1 MYAHVDS
8 VRRSKMNDQEENN
21 MTWKKLQR
29 LLACLLA
36 VLLLSQVGAFS
47 PAVLAAD
54 GSSYTLH
61 DGTAIIKPGMSDG
74 EVNRILAAALVEGFD
89 QMSGEEQNRILA
101 GEWQYECEGK
111 SAFSTKN
118 TAWGPV
124 TGFDSSKKVGFVT
137 TKYSHPALSA
147 NEDGSYPIRLKLA
160 DGTLT
165 NEVKVYKAQK
175 PVSSI
180 TLKEGASVKLPY
192 NEDGT
197 LDFDALRARIF
208 EQVVESSTPNLTVN
222 DVTIEYHAKSELF
235 SHEEWVKL
243 EGGKVDG
250 LNYPAI
256 SEGNQ
261 KIRISYAGNN
271 TYGAASAQVTVTFT
285 ERADSHI
292 VLKEGQTVNLQYT
305 EAVTIDFDALRMS
318 ILAQVVDQDSAPAL
332 TLQNTEI
339 KYAAED
345 KTGAFHN
352 WVKLEG
358 DRVDFIDYPAI
369 SAGEQKIQIHFKGDG
384 SYKAGS
390 ADVQVYI
397 AERPAVSVTRNDSPT
412 FKLNYNDNGD
422 AIYDSIQQQVFDAV
436 IQSTDP
442 TLTAG
447 DVSIKY
453 LATEKVLGV
462 DSHEWMPLTGGKKN
476 GISYPAIGEGT
487 QKVRI
492 SWGGNRYYAPM
503 DLEAEVLVTG
513 RPALQVT
520 LKDSPSV
527 KLVFNDDGKVIYD
540 NIYQQVWDAVIECTE
555 PELTL
560 EQATLEYYADSKT
573 TGWVSEWV
581 PLEGGKKNAISYPG
595 VSEGTQ
601 KVRVSWRGTSVY
613 APGHV
618 DVDVVFLD
626 RDPAPFHL
634 KTGVTEVG
642 IVYNA
647 DQSINY
653 EATAQALRE
662 ALIESTDSNYPV
674 DLVKVEYNIY
684 GTALTDDWIAN
695 YKDLSY
701 KVLDSDLFNGIKAG
715 KFGLGDQLLRLSWR
729 GNADY
734 KPFEETR
741 VQVKMV
747 DNRQPTEVVL
757 KPSISIVYNM
767 DASVMEQNIFEYV
780 IDWDDSKLPDKST
793 LSAADFTIE
802 YYGENVLGEEEGG
815 ISGGVKQWAPVAGGT
830 VNLLTYPQMGAG
842 EQKIRVTY
850 NGNVDYR
857 PSDAKEANLTVKKAK
872 VSVKVHSTSIYAD
885 EELSKDFITTD
896 PADKFDIYT
905 IFGGVTS
912 DVTTSVFVQLPER
925 LTKGTI
931 IKLIDE
937 TLKGLGHKTL
947 TEMMQEGTTVGE
959 LRKLLSDIVAKG
971 DDLPQF
977 VKDLLQK
984 VGIDIDTLVKLN
996 EALNKF
1002 PGLLDNVRVAFGT
1015 PDQAGIYTVYAITN
1029 NKNYE
1034 TGFGMGA
1041 LVVKKHYSG
1050 VKLTWNHTIPN
1061 GKLTAEQAKDF
1072 DFGAT
1077 LMYDGNPA
1085 KKQTNVH
1092 YLYSGFTSKWKPY
1105 SSTTTP
1111 PTEPGRYVMTVVTLG
1126 GNYQAAPITRSLQIT
1141 K

>member
-1 MYAHVDS
+1 
-8 VRRSKMNDQEENN
+8 

-47 PAVLAAD
+47 PAVFAAD
-54 GSSYTLH
+54 SSGYTLH
-61 DGTAIIKPGMSDG
+61 DGTAIIKSTMTTD
-74 EVNRILAAALVEGFD
+74 EVNHALTRALVVGFD
-89 QMSGEEQNRILA
+89 QMSKADQNALLDSLQW
-101 GEWQYECEGK
+101 EYKCEGK
-111 SAFSTKN
+111 GKVF
-118 TAWGPV
+118 GVPV
-124 TGFDSSKKVGFVT
+124 THTDWGSINGFTSVDKRINYT
-137 TKYSHPALSA
+137 HPALKDNSDGTYQVRVEGGSGQEVRLEKRTGLA
-147 NEDGSYPIRLKLA
+147 SSISLKSGVSVALTYNADGSL
-160 DGTLT
+160 
-165 NEVKVYKAQK
+165 N
-175 PVSSI
+175 
-180 TLKEGASVKLPY
+180 
-192 NEDGT
+192 
-197 LDFDALRARIF
+197 FDALRAAIL
-208 EQVVESSTPNLTVN
+208 EQVVASSTPALTLQN
-222 DVTIEYHAKSELF
+222 TEIKYYAESKTTGL
-235 SHEEWVKL
+235 SHQWVKL
-243 EGGKVDG
+243 EGDKIN
-250 LNYPAI
+250 LATYPAI
-256 SEGNQ
+256 SAGEQ
-261 KIRISYAGNN
+261 KIQISFYGNDQY
-271 TYGAASAQVTVTFT
+271 TGSSAEVNVTFVD
-285 ERADSHI
+285 RADAHI

-305 EAVTIDFDALRMS
+305 EAVTIDFDALRTS
-318 ILAQVVDQDSAPAL
+318 ILAQVVDQDSAPSL
-332 TLQNTEI
+332 TAENTEI
-339 KYAAED
+339 KYYATAT
-345 KTGAFHN
+345 TGAAVGFGKN
-352 WVKLEG
+352 WAPLEG
-358 DRVDFIDYPAI
+358 GKVDGLNYPAI
-369 SAGEQKIQIHFKGDG
+369 SAGDQQIQISFKGDDA
-384 SYKAGS
+384 YKAS
-390 ADVQVYI
+390 SETTTVTFT
-397 AERPAVSVTRNDSPT
+397 ERPAVSVTRNDSPT
-412 FKLNYNDNGD
+412 FQLNYNDNGD
-422 AIYDSIQQQVFDAV
+422 AIYDNIQQQVFDAV

-442 TLTAG
+442 TLTPG

-540 NIYQQVWDAVIECTE
+540 NIYQQVWDAVIERTE

-560 EQATLEYYADSKT
+560 EQATLEYYADSKA

-581 PLEGGKKNAISYPG
+581 PLEGGKKNSISYPG

-642 IVYNA
+642 IVYNP

-653 EATAQALRE
+653 EATEQALRE
-662 ALIESTDSNYPV
+662 ALIESTDPGYPV
-674 DLVKVEYNIY
+674 DLVKVQYNIY
-684 GTALTDDWIAN
+684 GTSITDDWIAN

-715 KFGLGDQLLRLSWR
+715 KFDLGDQLLRLSWR

-741 VQVKMV
+741 VRVKMV

-757 KPSISIVYNM
+757 KPSISIIYNM

-780 IDWDDSKLPDKST
+780 IDWDDSTLPDKST
-793 LSAADFTIE
+793 LSVDDFTIE
-802 YYGENVLGEEEGG
+802 YYAENVLGEEDGG
-815 ISGGVKQWAPVAGGT
+815 MKQWAPVAGGK
-830 VNLLTYPQMGAG
+830 VNMLTYPQMGAG
-842 EQKIRVTY
+842 DQKIRVTFK
-850 NGNVDYR
+850 GDADYR
-857 PSDAKEANLTVKKAK
+857 PSTPIEGNLTVKKAK

-896 PADKFDIYT
+896 PADNFDIFT
-905 IFGGVTS
+905 VFGGVTS
-912 DVTTSVFVQLPER
+912 DVTGSVFVQLPER

-931 IKLIDE
+931 IKLIDK
-937 TLKGLGHKTL
+937 TLDGLGQKTL
-947 TEMMQEGTTVGE
+947 TQMMQQGTTVGE

-971 DDLPQF
+971 DELPQD
-977 VKDLLQK
+977 VKDLLKK

-1002 PGLLDNVRVAFGT
+1002 PGLLDNVRVAFDT
-1015 PDQAGIYTVYAITN
+1015 PDQAGIYTVCAVTN

-1050 VKLTWNHTIPN
+1050 VKLTWNQNFTN
-1061 GKLTAEQAKDF
+1061 GKISAADVAKF

-1077 LMYDGNPA
+1077 LSYDGNRNIS
-1085 KKQTNVH
+1085 QSNVK
-1092 YLYSGFTSKWKPY
+1092 YLYSGFTSKWKTY

-1126 GNYQAAPITRSLQIT
+1126 GNYQAAPITRAFQIT